1 MKSLIIILFLIIS
14 ANSFAQLQDLTTRL
28 MTSTEIEDMVKLAL
42 SDINVL
48 AKDNN
53 SKMRVISMS
62 HPIQL
67 GR

>member
-48 AKDNN
+48 AKNKN
-53 SKMRVISMS
+53 SKMRTISMS